1 MKDFLGITTYGMD
14 ILRRKASQVE
24 KVDEELIM
32 LIDKMFKTMINAN
45 GIGLAAPQVNL
56 DRAIAIVDIS
66 DMDEGRDTKPFVM
79 INPVIVEA
87 TGEDLMEEG
96 CLSIPGVRAKVLRP
110 ERIVFKYKDLD
121 MKDVK
126 VEADR
131 MLARVVQHEIDHL
144 NGKLFIDY
152 LSPAEKKKI
161 REDLNKIKKGEIDPD
176 YPLHINAKK
185 NLL

>member
-1 MKDFLGITTYGMD
+1 MKDFLGITTYGMN
-14 ILRRKASQVE
+14 ILRKKTSPVE

-45 GIGLAAPQVNL
+45 GIGLAAPQVNV
-56 DRAIAIVDIS
+56 DKSIAIVDIS

-79 INPVIVEA
+79 LNPVILESQ
-87 TGEDLMEEG
+87 GEDLMEEG
-96 CLSIPGVRAKVLRP
+96 CLSIPGIRAKVLRP
-110 ERIVFKYKDLD
+110 EKVIVKYNDLD
-121 MKDVK
+121 MKEVK
-126 VEADR
+126 LEADK

-161 REDLNKIKKGEIDPD
+161 HEDLNKIKKGEIDPD